1 MKSNNVKAMFLA
13 YLASRFDYKFL
24 PDLGC
29 NTFTK
34 FSSYIAK
41 QVGVNKNSVKN
52 WRDEFDGL
60 NPEPTRL
67 RKGRTRDRLRPTRV
81 YMKMQF
87 DSCSYEQLYPL
98 AKSVLGQSNEISTA
112 FINELFEWA
121 NTGNN
126 HDTQVVIEA
135 IETGL
140 LSFSESQDIKA
151 IEGGRRLVTHL
162 RIERKQGIAKEA
174 VLRHVRDSGPVCTLC
189 VLDFSRRYNL
199 GMGDHCLEAHHKMP
213 LSIRPAESETNLE
226 DFMIVCPSC
235 HRVIHK
241 KRAFDIDS
249 LGMLLKRSQ

>member
-1 MKSNNVKAMFLA
+1 MKSNDVRGMFLG
-13 YLASRFDYKFL
+13 YLASRFDHKFL
-24 PDLGC
+24 GDLGYI
-29 NTFTK
+29 TFTA
-34 FSSYIAK
+34 FSGYVAK
-41 QVGVNKNSVKN
+41 QVGVKQNSVKN

-60 NPEPTRL
+60 NPDPTRL
-67 RKGRTRDRLRPTRV
+67 RKGWTRPPRPSRV

-87 DSCSYEQLYPL
+87 DSWSYEQLYPL
-98 AKSVLGQSNEISTA
+98 AKSVLGQSNEISIT
-112 FINELFEWA
+112 FIDELFEWA
-121 NTGNN
+121 NTGNDR
-126 HDTQVVIEA
+126 DTQVVVEA

-174 VLRHVRDSGPVCTLC
+174 VLRHMRDSGPVCTLC

-199 GMGDHCLEAHHKMP
+199 GMGDHCLEAHHKIP
-213 LSIRPAESETNLE
+213 LYLRPTESQTNLE

-241 KRAFDIDS
+241 KRAFDIES
-249 LGMLLKRSQ
+249 LGRILRKPQ